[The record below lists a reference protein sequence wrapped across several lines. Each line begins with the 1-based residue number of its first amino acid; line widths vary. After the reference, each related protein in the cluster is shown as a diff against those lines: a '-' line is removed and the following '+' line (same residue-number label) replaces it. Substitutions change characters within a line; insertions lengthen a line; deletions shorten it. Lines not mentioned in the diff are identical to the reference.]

1 MVIVSTFFNIITN
14 HKNKRHQRS
23 ISNSSMVL
31 ELNFKRFYRTQINQ
45 QLVWLLLYRVLLI
58 FLRHFVKQ

>member
-14 HKNKRHQRS
+14 HKNNRHQRS
-23 ISNSSMVL
+23 IFNSSMVI

-45 QLVWLLLYRVLLI
+45 QLV
-58 FLRHFVKQ
+58 